1 MNGGL
6 NRGNCSPAG
15 RGSPPQCIGELGAH
29 TLNLVPYDGDTR
41 ESEDPIVPIGGF
53 VSNAVEKETIIT
65 PRRAVMEIEE
75 ISLFYGDDPD
85 NPAPFDVKD
94 DDGKVLFTSDPYV
107 NALVTIV
114 DDYTDGSLDGKKFW
128 DKLYLSHIKSE
139 GVYAATP
146 RGKLGR
152 IFRTHPKYGDDC
164 FTRPETVY
172 DEQDLKGHRFEAKT
186 EQRQD
191 KNGAKLEGTR
201 IAYET
206 IDAIPD
212 RSKKKASKKTE
223 TKDAE
228 LTEEERAEAQ
238 ENLS

>member
-1 MNGGL
+1 M
-6 NRGNCSPAG
+6 
-15 RGSPPQCIGELGAH
+15 
-29 TLNLVPYDGDTR
+29 
-41 ESEDPIVPIGGF
+41 VPIGGF
-53 VSNAVEKETIIT
+53 ASNAVEKETIIT

-107 NALVTIV
+107 NVFVTIV
-114 DDYTDGSLDGKKFW
+114 DDYGDGSLDGKKFW